1 MERQNDSGTLAY
13 VELLSVGEGMLT
25 DADRSFHQPIVL
37 LTVRPEPEKSWQA
50 FTMAVSRRQAKRL
63 RDDLTALLEE
73 SQSTTHS
80 N

>member
-13 VELLSVGEGMLT
+13 VELLGVGEGMLT
-25 DADRSFHQPIVL
+25 DPDRSFHQPIVL

-50 FTMAVSRRQAKRL
+50 FTLAVNRRQAKRL

-73 SQSTTHS
+73 SQSATHS